1 METRITPLIIRNGG
15 DFSFNFLYERIFI
28 MKEVKKNIL
37 KRIHMSTFV
46 FAILIFCIFF
56 FIASLVLLYVLPG
69 SGSVTNRLK
78 SSFPYPLIVMDY
90 RNVITFRVLASN
102 MASVRRFY
110 ETQDFSKI
118 GLRVDFSTED
128 GKKRFKIREKEVL
141 NKMIEDLAIKKLA
154 SEQGIFVS
162 SEEAKQS
169 VARKLEEY
177 GTGETVKQEL
187 DRLYG
192 WTLADFEEKVV
203 IPGLY
208 QEKLEKEFTKNII
221 PDTEKVQ
228 EKALKAQ
235 EEIRAGTSFSEV
247 GKKYSDDKNSE
258 EGQWFALTDILPE
271 LQPSL
276 VKQAV
281 GTTGDVIESRLGFH
295 ILLLKEQKKED
306 TKTLYLLKQIFVKKT
321 TFSEYLSEQMK
332 KMSVVV
338 LVPEYTWD
346 RESARI
352 EFTDEGM
359 KEFEQKLYETKDGDP
374 AFFF

>member
-1 METRITPLIIRNGG
+1 
-15 DFSFNFLYERIFI
+15 
-28 MKEVKKNIL
+28 MKEAKTNIL

-46 FAILIFCIFF
+46 FAILIFCVFLF
-56 FIASLVLLYVLPG
+56 TTSLVLLYIFPG
-69 SGSVTNRLK
+69 SGNITNRLK
-78 SSFPYPLIVMDY
+78 SSFPYPLVVMDY
-90 RNVITFRVLASN
+90 TNVITFRSLATN

-154 SEQGIFVS
+154 SAQGIFVG

-177 GTGETVKQEL
+177 GTRETVKQEL
-187 DRLYG
+187 DRLYR
-192 WTLADFEEKVV
+192 WTLADFEEKIV

-208 QEKLEKEFTKNII
+208 QEKLEKAFTKNTT
-221 PDTEKVQ
+221 PDIEKAR
-228 EKALKAQ
+228 EKALEAQ
-235 EEIRAGTSFSEV
+235 KEIRAGTSFSEV
-247 GKKYSDDKNSE
+247 AKKYSDDKTDE
-258 EGQWFALTDILPE
+258 EGQWFALSDILPE

-295 ILLLKEQKKED
+295 IVLLKEQKKED
-306 TKTLYLLKQIFVKKT
+306 TKTLYLLKQIFVKRM
-321 TFSEYLSEQMK
+321 TFAEYLSEQMQ

-338 LVPEYTWD
+338 LVQNIRGT
-346 RESARI
+346 RNQLA
-352 EFTDEGM
+352 
-359 KEFEQKLYETKDGDP
+359 
-374 AFFF
+374 

>member
-1 METRITPLIIRNGG
+1 
-15 DFSFNFLYERIFI
+15 
-28 MKEVKKNIL
+28 MKEAKTNIL

-46 FAILIFCIFF
+46 FAILIFCVFLF
-56 FIASLVLLYVLPG
+56 TTSLVLLYIFPG
-69 SGSVTNRLK
+69 SGNITNRLK
-78 SSFPYPLIVMDY
+78 SSFPYPLVVMDY
-90 RNVITFRVLASN
+90 TNVITFRSLATN

-154 SEQGIFVS
+154 SAQGIFVG

-177 GTGETVKQEL
+177 GTRETVKQEL
-187 DRLYG
+187 DRLYR
-192 WTLADFEEKVV
+192 WTLADFEEKIV

-208 QEKLEKEFTKNII
+208 QEKLEKAFTKNTT
-221 PDTEKVQ
+221 PDIEKAR
-228 EKALKAQ
+228 EKALEAQ
-235 EEIRAGTSFSEV
+235 KEIRAGTSFSEV
-247 GKKYSDDKNSE
+247 AKKYSDDKTDE
-258 EGQWFALTDILPE
+258 EGQWFALSDILPE

-295 ILLLKEQKKED
+295 IVLLKEQKKED
-306 TKTLYLLKQIFVKKT
+306 TKTLYLLKQIFVKRM
-321 TFSEYLSEQMK
+321 TFAEYLSEQMQ

-346 RESARI
+346 KESARI
-352 EFTDEGM
+352 EFTHEDM
-359 KEFEQKLYETKDGDP
+359 KEFEKKLYETPGGDP